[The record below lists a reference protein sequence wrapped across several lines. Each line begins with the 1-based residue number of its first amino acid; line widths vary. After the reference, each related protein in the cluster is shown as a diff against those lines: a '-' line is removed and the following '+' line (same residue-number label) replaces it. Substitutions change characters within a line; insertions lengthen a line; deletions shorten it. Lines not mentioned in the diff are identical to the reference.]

1 MRNQGSKTEHFIVSV
16 TESSLIFLQKQNV
29 GDPEKINSLTI
40 TTSLANDVTT
50 SARRTTSVRLIA
62 AIGDEVISL
71 IFQQSIL
78 AEVGF

>member
-29 GDPEKINSLTI
+29 GVPEKINSLTI

-50 SARRTTSVRLIA
+50 SNDVVRLIA

-71 IFQQSIL
+71 SFQQSIL
-78 AEVGF
+78 AEIGF

>member
-29 GDPEKINSLTI
+29 GVPEKINSLTI

-50 SARRTTSVRLIA
+50 SNDVVRLIA

-71 IFQQSIL
+71 SFQQSIL